1 VEDRELYQAILGL
14 GEPWTVERVELKEAE
29 QAVEVWV
36 GEREGTSFTCP
47 ECGEPSPIYDRAER
61 RWRHLD
67 TCQFTTIL
75 RARVPRVG
83 CRAHGVKTVRV
94 PWAEPGSRFTLLVE
108 RLAIAWLRE
117 ATPSAVARR
126 LGLSWDEAEGIMQ
139 RAVRRGLIRRSAESA
154 ATPVTRIG
162 IDEKSFLKHHQS
174 VSVAVDLDRAR
185 VLPVADDR
193 KAESLAPYFEGLSE
207 AERAG
212 ITAIAMD
219 MWEPYRKT
227 VRAHVPDADAKI
239 VFDKFHVIA
248 HVTSAVDQ
256 VRKQEH
262 KARAAAGDTRLKGT
276 KYTWLK
282 TPKHFSRKAWKEF
295 TALRESTLK
304 SARAWAMKES
314 LSRLMELHVCRR
326 GSNVLQVVVRLG
338 HAVAV
343 GADAEGGSDDQIAF
357 GEHPHLPHASGDECG
372 DRGAEREDPVGEV
385 LGAWLPEPRGVQD
398 SDPLP
403 RRWAGPR
410 AAARLSSTHTKPG
423 RALLC
428 Y

>member
-94 PWAEPGSRFTLLVE
+94 PWAEPGSRFTLLFE

-239 VFDKFHVIA
+239 VFDKCHVIA

-295 TALRESTLK
+295 TALRESTRK

-314 LSRLMELHVCRR
+314 LSRLW
-326 GSNVLQVVVRLG
+326 NYTY
-338 HAVAV
+338 V
-343 GADAEGGSDDQIAF
+343 GAARTFFRWWYGWAMRSQLEPMRKVARMIKSHLENILTYLTHRVTNAVTEGLNAKIQWVKYSARGYRNREAF
-357 GEHPHLPHASGDECG
+357 KTAILFHGGGLD
-372 DRGAEREDPVGEV
+372 
-385 LGAWLPEPRGVQD
+385 LEPRHG
-398 SDPLP
+398 
-403 RRWAGPR
+403 
-410 AAARLSSTHTKPG
+410 
-423 RALLC
+423 
-428 Y
+428 